1 MHPFMKIALP
11 ASAVLALTACASG
24 AKIEN
29 AKAVAPSGGSA
40 FTQALAKDYSDYTRF
55 EADEMYDWPD
65 ADHFADKAMAA
76 AEGKRVAPEN
86 PEEWDIERDDWMAEL
101 KQARTTLVSAY
112 RDGFREDAPEVAAS
126 AQANYDCW
134 VEQAEEGWQ
143 YDHIA
148 KCREGFM
155 SAMQQRGGEEVVTQV
170 EGPPPVL
177 VFFDW
182 DVARL
187 PAEANQMLEAMANV
201 AQDNPQM
208 RLNVTGHADTSGP
221 ADYNVDLSR
230 ERAENVASALQ
241 TRGVARDRLIVDW
254 KGESDP
260 RVPTGDGV
268 REPENRRV
276 TIQGTGTGT
285 APMASMDGM
294 NTGMGAGGMQQSG
307 MMQDGRAGST
317 ATGSGMQADMAPEA
331 ARTGEVIGT
340 TDTPARVIE

>member
-1 MHPFMKIALP
+1 MHTFMKIALP

-40 FTQALAKDYSDYTRF
+40 FTQELAKDYGDYTRF

-65 ADHFADKAMAA
+65 ADHFADKALAA

-86 PEEWDIERDDWMAEL
+86 PEEWDIEREDWMAEL
-101 KQARTTLVSAY
+101 KQARATLVGAY
-112 RDGFREDAPEVAAS
+112 QDGFREDNPQAAAS

-148 KCREGFM
+148 KCREGFLA
-155 SAMQQRGGEEVVTQV
+155 AMQQRGGEVVTQV

-187 PAEANQMLEAMANV
+187 PAEATQMLDAMANV

-221 ADYNVDLSR
+221 SDYNVGLSR

-241 TRGVARDRLIVDW
+241 TRGVARDRMIVDW

-276 TIQGTGTGT
+276 TIQGTGT

-294 NTGMGAGGMQQSG
+294 NTGMGAGGMQQSSMAAGGESG
-307 MMQDGRAGST
+307 MTGATMGST
-317 ATGSGMQADMAPEA
+317 GTATTM
-331 ARTGEVIGT
+331 R
-340 TDTPARVIE
+340 